1 MPSRRL
7 LTPSVARCAALVAGV
22 GIVLAGCG
30 LDGPTPEP
38 GLSAPEVY
46 ARVAPGVG
54 YIETSLGSGTGV
66 LVAPGDPEAFA
77 GAVLRLLADA
87 EAARGLGEAGRRRA
101 EEVFDWNV
109 LADRILEVYEGKAVP
124 PRETSR

>member
-66 LVAPGDPEAFA
+66 LVAPGRLVTNAHVVWPYGEVRVASFTSSRATA
-77 GAVLRLLADA
+77 GI
-87 EAARGLGEAGRRRA
+87 EGRS
-101 EEVFDWNV
+101 E
-109 LADRILEVYEGKAVP
+109 
-124 PRETSR
+124 